1 MRKVAFLPRGFEEFN
16 LWAVE
21 DKKIYAKIVSLISDP
36 GKTMYTTVTLDI
48 PDSIYQRLLQTAQA
62 TQQSLESV
70 LLRVLQV
77 GSPPDWQDVPEE
89 FQADVAALDCLD
101 DEALWQVAR
110 SQVSEVDLERYDQL
124 LEIQAMGELS
134 EAQRWEL
141 LQQRKA
147 TERFMLRKAQ
157 AVVLLR
163 WRGYSVMDLGVPGVA
178 LHS

>member
-1 MRKVAFLPRGFEEFN
+1 MHT
-16 LWAVE
+16 
-21 DKKIYAKIVSLISDP
+21 I
-36 GKTMYTTVTLDI
+36 VTLNI

-89 FQADVAALDCLD
+89 FQEALGALDRLD
-101 DEALWQVAR
+101 DRSLWQVAR
-110 SQVSEVDLERYDQL
+110 GQLSEADLERYDEL
-124 LEIQAMGELS
+124 LERQAMGELS
-134 EAQRWEL
+134 EAECWEL

-163 WRGYSVMDLGVPGVA
+163 WRGHSIMDLGVPGVP
-178 LHS
+178 LYS